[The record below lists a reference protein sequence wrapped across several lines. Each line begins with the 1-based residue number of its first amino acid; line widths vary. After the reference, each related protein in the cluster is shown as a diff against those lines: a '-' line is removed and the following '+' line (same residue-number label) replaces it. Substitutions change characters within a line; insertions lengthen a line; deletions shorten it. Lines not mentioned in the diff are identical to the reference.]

1 MRIACQFIMN
11 LSVSQ
16 SLTQVNEISNVIMQV
31 TYFLNV
37 LMVNF
42 VFLLPYI
49 ERKCFLNKI
58 KLATILFSA
67 NALDGNIRIL
77 KNS

>member
-1 MRIACQFIMN
+1 MRIECQFIMN

-16 SLTQVNEISNVIMQV
+16 SLTQVNEISNVIMPV

-37 LMVNF
+37 FMVNF

>member
-16 SLTQVNEISNVIMQV
+16 SLKQVNEISNVIMQV

-42 VFLLPYI
+42 VFLLSYI

>member
-1 MRIACQFIMN
+1 MN

-42 VFLLPYI
+42 VFLLSYI
-49 ERKCFLNKI
+49 ERKCFLDKI
-58 KLATILFSA
+58 KLVTILFGA
-67 NALDGNIRIL
+67 NAVDGNIRIL

>member
-1 MRIACQFIMN
+1 MRIECQFIMN

-16 SLTQVNEISNVIMQV
+16 SLTQVNEISNVIMPV

-58 KLATILFSA
+58 KLVTVLFGA
-67 NALDGNIRIL
+67 NAVDGNIRIL